1 MKNIMNAA
9 RAALQWRL
17 LLIWLGASLLPT
29 LLLAFP
35 MWITLSAALD
45 HSVHAAV
52 LAQELDLVALADLIA
67 ATSENKAAF
76 RAGGTSALVL
86 LLLLSPFLTG
96 AVVTAARSPEPAR
109 FGVLFAGGMAEYPR
123 MFRMLLWAVV
133 PLGLAAAIGGELVG
147 LATEHAE
154 KAVLYADAR
163 LYDIAAMALAAVLL
177 LLANATLDA
186 GRAALAIDRRRSS
199 AVKGW
204 LRGLK
209 LLARRPGAAL
219 GAYALLT
226 LCGLLPAALFGIAR
240 INIPA
245 ASAAGWI
252 AAFVLTQLIVLF
264 IAWMRT
270 ARLFALVSI
279 AGIVHKD

>member
-1 MKNIMNAA
+1 MKNIVNAA

-17 LLIWLGASLLPT
+17 LLVWLGASLLPT
-29 LLLAFP
+29 LLLAVP
-35 MWITLSAALD
+35 MWSTLSAALD
-45 HSVHAAV
+45 HSVRAAA
-52 LAQELDLVALADLIA
+52 LAQELDLAALTDLA
-67 ATSENKAAF
+67 AAIGENKLAF
-76 RAGGTSALVL
+76 RAGGVAAIVL

-96 AVVTAARSPEPAR
+96 AVVTAARSPQPAR

-133 PLGLAAAIGGELVG
+133 PFGVAGAIGGKLAD
-147 LATEHAE
+147 LATDHAK
-154 KAVLYADAR
+154 KAVLYSDAQ
-163 LYDIAAMALAAVLL
+163 LGDMAAIAATVLLL

-186 GRAALAIDRRRSS
+186 GRAALAADRRRSS

-204 LRGLK
+204 WRGLK

-219 GAYALLT
+219 GAYAALTACGALL
-226 LCGLLPAALFGIAR
+226 AALLGIAR

-245 ASAAGWI
+245 ASTAGWI
-252 AAFVLTQLIVLF
+252 AAFAVTQLIVLL

-270 ARLFALVSI
+270 ARLFALVSL